1 MNTNIWT
8 VSLKDF
14 FTKKM
19 LQFALIPFVGTILV
33 MYVLFFGAASAGLDA
48 LEQSTLQVER
58 QHYSEHN
65 GVVQQEQ
72 ETTTVEGGSAIM
84 RFLMEH
90 TITSWLV
97 SFVVLTVGGLAT
109 FILAM
114 FVALIIIG
122 FLTPFIVKEVHR
134 RHYSHLSLEHHGS
147 LLGMMLSTTK
157 HVVVTALLLLVLV
170 PFFFVPVLNL
180 VAFNLPFYYLFHKL
194 YLLDVS
200 SETTTKERFKLIM
213 AYHGGTMRMTT
224 LTLYAVSLIPFA
236 AYFTP
241 VFNVIVLTH
250 TLLRKMLEVEAH
262 HESAFAAKNGATPVP
277 DKAQSSLPPK

>member
-8 VSLKDF
+8 LSLKDF

-48 LEQSTLQVER
+48 LEQSTLQVEQ
-58 QHYSEHN
+58 QHYSERN
-65 GVVQQEQ
+65 GVVRQEQ
-72 ETTTVEGGSAIM
+72 ETTTVEGGSAIV

-90 TITSWLV
+90 TITSWMV
-97 SFVVLTVGGLAT
+97 SFIVLTVGGLAT

-134 RHYSHLSLEHHGS
+134 RHYSHLALDHHGS
-147 LLGMMLSTTK
+147 LLGMMLATTK

-262 HESAFAAKNGATPVP
+262 HENAFAAKNGAAPIP
-277 DKAQSSLPPK
+277 DEAQSSLPPK

>member
-1 MNTNIWT
+1 MNGNIWT

-19 LQFALIPFVGTILV
+19 LQLALVPFIGTILV
-33 MYVLFFGAASAGLDA
+33 MYVLFFGAAGAGLDA
-48 LEQSTLQVER
+48 LEQSTLQVEQ
-58 QHYSEHN
+58 QHYSSQN

-72 ETTTVEGGSAIM
+72 NTTTVEGTSAIL

-90 TITSWLV
+90 TVTSWLV
-97 SFVVLTVGGLAT
+97 SFIVFTVGGIAT

-122 FLTPFIVKEVHR
+122 FMTPFIVREIHR
-134 RHYSHLSLEHHGS
+134 RHYSHLPLGHQGS
-147 LLGMMLSTTK
+147 ILGILLATTK
-157 HVVVTALLLLVLV
+157 HVVIMILLFLVLV
-170 PFFFVPVLNL
+170 PFYFVPVLNI

-194 YLLDVS
+194 YLLDVA

-213 AYHGGTMRMTT
+213 AFHGGTVRMTT
-224 LTLYAVSLIPFA
+224 LTLYAISLIPFA

-241 VFNVIVLTH
+241 VFNVIVLAH
-250 TLLRKMLEVEAH
+250 TMLRKGVEVGAH
-262 HESAFAAKNGATPVP
+262 HEAIAAKTSQTG
-277 DKAQSSLPPK
+277 SSAK